1 MKKRS
6 LIVSVILLLAMVVS
20 LCVVPTTAVS
30 AEVKNNPYEIYE
42 EFCKNFPD
50 RTPGSQ
56 GERSSANY
64 IASKLSEIRVEG
76 VNVYEGLNGGV
87 TADDMI
93 QGFEKKTEVLN
104 DKSEYEIVT
113 ITSQN
118 VVAIKRSGVQ
128 DASLLVIAAPLSN
141 VYSLPDSLSVGESKN
156 EGAYESSS
164 AVAVAISTAVEIKG
178 SKPDYDIAFLFYGA
192 DYYEHCGIYNFFKE
206 CNQKILGVIDLYAI
220 GGGDD
225 LYLYCDEQ
233 TTKHE
238 DFLITRIKKFGYN
251 IKTTP
256 FNKNYTSYVI
266 EDSIFPYSHAGL
278 YGIGDYVLSNGMPLV
293 KLFGYNWAGFGDKE
307 SSTFD
312 NVIGTSSDTFSY
324 MDANYGEE
332 KLSERMDLTLVF
344 LSGIVVNEDFK
355 GALEAYKQPYKGIVS
370 STGYY
375 AFSITALCLLI
386 VLFIIGAVYT
396 NKKTKSA
403 GEPDFS
409 TNSTFL
415 NGDEDA
421 HDTEDNFDDDL
432 FGSAKSQPSSSED
445 TEEKKS
451 NDIVDDDD
459 DDIFGEF

>member
-1 MKKRS
+1 MKKRT
-6 LIVSVILLLAMVVS
+6 LIVSVILLIAMVVS

-42 EFCKNFPD
+42 EFCKSFPD

-56 GERSSANY
+56 GERNSANY

-76 VNVYEGLNGGV
+76 VNVYEGPNGGV
-87 TADDMI
+87 TADDMV

-104 DKSEYEIVT
+104 DNSEYEIVT

-128 DASLLVIAAPLSN
+128 DAPLLVIAAPLSN
-141 VYSLPDSLSVGESKN
+141 VYSIGKSKN

-164 AVAVAISTAVEIKG
+164 AVAVAISTAIDIKG

-192 DYYEHCGIYNFFKE
+192 DYYEHGGINHFFKE
-206 CNQKILGVIDLYAI
+206 CNQKILGVIELYAI

-233 TTKHE
+233 STKHE
-238 DFLITRIKKFGYN
+238 SFLTTRIKKFGYN

-324 MDANYGEE
+324 MNTNYGEE
-332 KLSERMDLTLVF
+332 KLSERMDLALVF
-344 LSGIVVNEDFK
+344 LSGIVVNEEFK
-355 GALEAYKQPYKGIVS
+355 GTLEEYKQPYKGIVS

-386 VLFIIGAVYT
+386 ILFVIGAVYT

-415 NGDEDA
+415 NGEEDA
-421 HDTEDNFDDDL
+421 QNIEDDFDDDL
-432 FGSAKSQPSSSED
+432 FGSAKSQPSNSEG

-451 NDIVDDDD
+451 NDVVDDDD